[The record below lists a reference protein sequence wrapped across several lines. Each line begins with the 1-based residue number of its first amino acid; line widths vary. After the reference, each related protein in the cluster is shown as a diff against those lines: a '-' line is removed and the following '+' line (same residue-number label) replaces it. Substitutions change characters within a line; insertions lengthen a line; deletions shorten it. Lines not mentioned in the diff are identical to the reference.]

1 MDTDNS
7 KTSWWVQNLRICGKI
22 MLKNRLAMAEIWKD
36 LLFDYHLEK
45 PRSPLKDFEDTQ
57 NANSEFR
64 W

>member
-1 MDTDNS
+1 
-7 KTSWWVQNLRICGKI
+7 

-57 NANSEFR
+57 IANSEFR